1 MQALKGL
8 VIGLGLLIVLGV
20 IGLGYGFYLKYHD
33 KDTKLFKG
41 SSETAATAAPAA
53 AAVSPPIAGTPPAA
67 GFGEARLDLPDGC
80 AVTEMRPDGNRLYLR
95 TGPTGVCERIIIV
108 DVTSGDVLGTILV
121 KP

>member
-33 KDTKLFKG
+33 KDTKLFKE
-41 SSETAATAAPAA
+41 SSATAPVTT
-53 AAVSPPIAGTPPAA
+53 AVNPPIAGAPTAA
-67 GFGEARLDLPDGC
+67 GFGEVRLDLPDGC

-95 TGPTGVCERIIIV
+95 TGPTGGCERIVIM